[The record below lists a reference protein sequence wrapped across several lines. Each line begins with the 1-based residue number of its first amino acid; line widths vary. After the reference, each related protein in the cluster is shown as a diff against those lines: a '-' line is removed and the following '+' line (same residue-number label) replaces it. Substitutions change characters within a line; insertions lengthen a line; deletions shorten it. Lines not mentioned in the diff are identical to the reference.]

1 MIEIP
6 PPPAE
11 EPTDDEASSSSS
23 DEAASEASE
32 HETEPSEKQPSAGA
46 AAAHSYVDMKP
57 SQSLPDDEL
66 LADREN
72 RSPIKDRQRS
82 KSDPRVVGL
91 ARDSEEEV
99 APFLSPDDPLVQAVQ
114 REISEAFNVS
124 NDDLNYFA
132 EELLTEL
139 AYMDEEDGTLGDR
152 MTSTSSVF
160 TPSTW
165 QETYQNLPEDY
176 TVTDV

>member
-11 EPTDDEASSSSS
+11 EPTDDDEATSSS

-32 HETEPSEKQPSAGA
+32 HETEPREKQPSA
-46 AAAHSYVDMKP
+46 AAHPHVDMKP

-66 LADREN
+66 LADRK
-72 RSPIKDRQRS
+72 SHTPIEDRQRS

-91 ARDSEEEV
+91 VRDNEEEV

-124 NDDLNYFA
+124 NDELNYFA

-139 AYMDEEDGTLGDR
+139 AYIDEEDGTLGDR
-152 MTSTSSVF
+152 MASTSSVF

>member
-11 EPTDDEASSSSS
+11 EPTDDDDDGPTSSS

-32 HETEPSEKQPSAGA
+32 HEPEPSEEPPSAAGI
-46 AAAHSYVDMKP
+46 KP
-57 SQSLPDDEL
+57 SKSLPDDEL
-66 LADREN
+66 MADRK
-72 RSPIKDRQRS
+72 SHTPITDRLRS
-82 KSDPRVVGL
+82 KSDPRMVGL
-91 ARDSEEEV
+91 VRDDEEDEG
-99 APFLSPDDPLVQAVQ
+99 PFLRPDDPLVQAVQ

-124 NDDLNYFA
+124 NDELNYFA

-139 AYMDEEDGTLGDR
+139 AYMDEEDGTLGDQ